1 MARRSTAHYN
11 STWNK
16 KKLNDKQELHHV
28 LCIISKSLT
37 KNKKPY

>member
-1 MARRSTAHYN
+1 MINCALQQYVEQ
-11 STWNK
+11 
-16 KKLNDKQELHHV
+16 KKLNDKQELRHV